1 MVAVL
6 TAALMSAAEISNF
19 LSALGVV
26 ICFIC
31 MVVFILRL
39 TGDDLL
45 GSSVVHVA
53 QPPVAQVSMQK
64 VSVPF
69 SLALHQARDATYHD
83 IQLKI
88 KSNVSYTY
96 RSFWGIPSDQVHSL
110 LNAPWSAFLTHF
122 IQEPNINAQ
131 VIQPLISEDS
141 TNNIEKVTK
150 VGLSEEKSL
159 ELGPSPRKT
168 YPLVVCITRQED
180 YQQLHPTEVGALVSI
195 IHIKDEECKIPTC
208 ILHQYLKQVSGQTTR
223 LTALYTQSSSVVEAS
238 QNKYRR
244 KTEDECET
252 EEVPLEEACV
262 ICQTNRITRALLP
275 CRHVCFCR
283 SCSNRMDNCPMC
295 RTRITS
301 YFLVGEENSEEE
313 EEEEENTNPQPQT
326 LLQRMN
332 NTLNDLMGF
341 A

>member
-19 LSALGVV
+19 LSALGVL

-53 QPPVAQVSMQK
+53 QPPVAQVAMQK

-69 SLALHQARDATYHD
+69 SLALHQSRDATYHD
-83 IQLKI
+83 LQLKI
-88 KSNVSYTY
+88 KSKVSYKY
-96 RSFWGIPSDQVHSL
+96 RSFWGIPADQLHSL
-110 LNAPWSAFLTHF
+110 LNAPWPAFMAHF
-122 IQEPNINAQ
+122 IQEPNIIAE
-131 VIQPLISEDS
+131 VIQPLISEES
-141 TNNIEKVTK
+141 TNDIEKVTK
-150 VGLSEEKSL
+150 LGISEGKCI
-159 ELGPSPRKT
+159 ELGLSPRKT

-180 YQQLHPTEVGALVSI
+180 YQELHPTEVGALVSI
-195 IHIKDEECKIPTC
+195 IHIKDQECKIPTC

-223 LTALYTQSSSVVEAS
+223 LRALYTQSSSATEAS
-238 QNKYRR
+238 QNKYRKR
-244 KTEDECET
+244 AADECET

-283 SCSNRMDNCPMC
+283 SCSNRMENCPMC

-301 YFLVGEENSEEE
+301 YFLVGEESYEDEEDE
-313 EEEEENTNPQPQT
+313 EVNTNQQPQT

-341 A
+341 I